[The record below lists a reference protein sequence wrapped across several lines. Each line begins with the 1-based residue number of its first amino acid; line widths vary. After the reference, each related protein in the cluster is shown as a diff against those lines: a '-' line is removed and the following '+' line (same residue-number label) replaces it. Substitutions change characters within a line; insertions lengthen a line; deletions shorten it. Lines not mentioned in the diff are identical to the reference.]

1 MTSVAEPR
9 SNQSDV
15 AQYATFYVG
24 KLLLGIPIDQVRE
37 INRQLDSTVVP
48 HAPEYVRGV
57 INLRG
62 EVVTVVDLARI
73 LGMRG
78 TTLSRTS
85 RNVIIHW
92 EGELVG
98 LAVDRVADII
108 SAAPEEIAPTPANVA
123 GVDGR
128 FFKGV
133 RTTDSEIVVILDVQ
147 EALTS
152 E

>member
-1 MTSVAEPR
+1 MTTVAETR
-9 SNQSDV
+9 SGV

-24 KLLLGIPIDQVRE
+24 ELLLGIPIDQVRE
-37 INRQLDSTVVP
+37 INRQLDSTEVP
-48 HAPEYVRGV
+48 HAPDYVRGV

-62 EVVTVVDLARI
+62 DVVTVVDLATI
-73 LGMRG
+73 LGMQR
-78 TTLSRTS
+78 TELSRTS

-92 EGELVG
+92 QDQLVG

-108 SAAPEEIAPTPANVA
+108 GVAPEEIAPTPANVA
-123 GVDGR
+123 GVEGR

-133 RTTDSEIVVILDVQ
+133 RTTDSTIVVILDVQ
-147 EALTS
+147 EALAS